1 MAEQMDRFTKGLK
14 HLYETAL
21 SGANGVDRYIV
32 QVCDDLRQGKL
43 KKDLKKN
50 KQSIEKIF
58 KDLAF
63 KIANPDFWRDD
74 KNKIISGKHGG
85 YVGKTADGLKI
96 IKRDT
101 NEADRIFF
109 VRYFNPDNQKTY
121 VRLLG
126 YQLKGKRD
134 DEWRKEVRNINNR
147 YRGEIFDLVEAF
159 KSDNSGG
166 VLDIVDRDSHMIETH
181 GSYIWIGGE
190 VDLTHNYIESQ
201 EHEANIIITDDKFR
215 QIAKQTPLL
224 IDGHAGTG
232 KSIIIALR
240 IAIQYADYDS
250 KPPERRDDIIPNLL
264 VVAYNQRVL
273 KMIEHYAKFWI
284 DKMIPENNQK
294 YIIR

>member
-1 MAEQMDRFTKGLK
+1 MAEQMDRFTLGLK

-21 SGANGVDRYIV
+21 SGADGVNRYIV

-50 KQSIEKIF
+50 KTSIEKIF

-74 KNKIISGKHGG
+74 KNKIISGDHGG

-134 DEWRKEVRNINNR
+134 DEWRKEVRNIKNR
-147 YRGEIFDLVEAF
+147 YL
-159 KSDNSGG
+159 
-166 VLDIVDRDSHMIETH
+166 
-181 GSYIWIGGE
+181 
-190 VDLTHNYIESQ
+190 
-201 EHEANIIITDDKFR
+201 
-215 QIAKQTPLL
+215 
-224 IDGHAGTG
+224 
-232 KSIIIALR
+232 
-240 IAIQYADYDS
+240 
-250 KPPERRDDIIPNLL
+250 
-264 VVAYNQRVL
+264 
-273 KMIEHYAKFWI
+273 
-284 DKMIPENNQK
+284 
-294 YIIR
+294 